1 MNEKQQIMSFNLL
14 DIFKSDVFLMKVD
27 EPSEISWIGSYNV
40 MLSFFCF
47 CGDVT
52 SVWIILYS

>member
-1 MNEKQQIMSFNLL
+1 MNEEQQIMSFNLL
-14 DIFKSDVFLMKVD
+14 DIFKSIMFLMKVN

-47 CGDVT
+47 CWDVT
-52 SVWIILYS
+52 SVRIILYS